1 MGLNREEMRI
11 VFDEENA
18 ELIEPILAVVNQ
30 MPREIR
36 PEVKIKEE
44 KDKIE
49 LRLIFK
55 KKK

>member
-1 MGLNREEMRI
+1 MGLNREEMRV

-18 ELIEPILAVVNQ
+18 KLIEPILAVVNQ

-49 LRLIFK
+49 LRLIFQK
-55 KKK
+55 KK

>member
-1 MGLNREEMRI
+1 MGLNREEMRV

-18 ELIEPILAVVNQ
+18 ELIEPILAVVNRL
-30 MPREIR
+30 PRKIR
-36 PEVKIKEE
+36 PQIKIKEE

>member
-1 MGLNREEMRI
+1 MGLNREEMRV

-18 ELIEPILAVVNQ
+18 KLIDAVVNQ